1 MDYFFIN
8 PTLFLPLAHAIRGVT
23 CTVTLDMH
31 SPYHVAQG
39 YYGSTKAI
47 ARDEPLSL
55 LRRALAEYVATLPL
69 LRMLVT
75 GNEPPRISN
84 SMGILPRNL
93 KRKVVLLMN

>member
-1 MDYFFIN
+1 M
-8 PTLFLPLAHAIRGVT
+8 GSS

-31 SPYHVAQG
+31 RPYHVAQG
-39 YYGSTKAI
+39 YDGSAKAI

-55 LRRALAEYVATLPL
+55 LRRTSTEYVVTLPL

-84 SMGILPRNL
+84 
-93 KRKVVLLMN
+93 